1 MSMEISVRHI
11 HNGIIKPYENGEMD
25 NVVDSVMHK
34 VPINDTILRSFI
46 PPHVRKITPILRQI
60 CGCKLCIIPKY
71 MQIVLNI
78 FRTNIVSEL

>member
-11 HNGIIKPYENGEMD
+11 HNGIIKPSENGEMD

-46 PPHVRKITPILRQI
+46 PPQARKMTPRLCHIHVDAR
-60 CGCKLCIIPKY
+60 
-71 MQIVLNI
+71 
-78 FRTNIVSEL
+78 FA